1 MNFSFFFAKKLYGY
15 KGDKKQVSLP
25 AMRIATMG
33 VAVGLAVMII
43 AVSVVLGFKQEIRS
57 KVLGM
62 GAHIEVLNI
71 NALST
76 PESHSVVIDSALL
89 STLYSISN
97 ISHIQRFSYKTGML
111 KTDSAFLGMMLKG
124 VEENYDT
131 TFLHNHLVAGSI
143 PILNQKSSNQI
154 LISQM
159 MADDLNL
166 KVGDRIYAYFFEQSM
181 KIRRFHVSGI
191 YRTNMAQFDKNII
204 ITDLQTVNQLN
215 KWKLE
220 ECSGAE
226 IYTKNYDDIIATA
239 TQINKQIGA
248 IEDKNGNTY
257 ATFTIEELYPQVF
270 EWLKLLDLNVWV
282 ILILMIAVASFT
294 MVSGLLI
301 LILERTTTIG
311 MLKAMGATNTTIRS
325 IFLHYA
331 SFIIG
336 RGLLWGNI
344 LGIGLVFIQGQW
356 GVMQLNPETYY
367 VDAVPVLFNVG
378 LIILLNVSTL
388 LLSLLALIVP
398 SFLISRIQP
407 AKAIRFD

>member
-1 MNFSFFFAKKLYGY
+1 MNFSFFFAKKLYSY

-89 STLYSISN
+89 STLYSIPN

-124 VEENYDT
+124 VEQNYDT

-344 LGIGLVFIQGQW
+344 LGIGLVFIQSQW

>member
-1 MNFSFFFAKKLYGY
+1 
-15 KGDKKQVSLP
+15 
-25 AMRIATMG
+25 
-33 VAVGLAVMII
+33 
-43 AVSVVLGFKQEIRS
+43 
-57 KVLGM
+57 
-62 GAHIEVLNI
+62 
-71 NALST
+71 
-76 PESHSVVIDSALL
+76 
-89 STLYSISN
+89 
-97 ISHIQRFSYKTGML
+97 
-111 KTDSAFLGMMLKG
+111 
-124 VEENYDT
+124 
-131 TFLHNHLVAGSI
+131 
-143 PILNQKSSNQI
+143 
-154 LISQM
+154 M

-191 YRTNMAQFDKNII
+191 YRTNMAQFDKNIL

-220 ECSGAE
+220 ECSGTE

-344 LGIGLVFIQGQW
+344 LGIGLV
-356 GVMQLNPETYY
+356 
-367 VDAVPVLFNVG
+367 LF
-378 LIILLNVSTL
+378 
-388 LLSLLALIVP
+388 
-398 SFLISRIQP
+398 
-407 AKAIRFD
+407 KASGE